1 MKVQKLILFFS
12 ILISIFESC
21 SSSYN
26 LNLIMDNRCRAEAG
40 SEVLIEGKV
49 IGKIKKIT
57 EIDTNMV
64 IANLIIY
71 DGFKIP
77 KANNVKCMRNI
88 LGSTYV
94 MVSFKPNE
102 PVDESAYLLDKDTL
116 YGEYKAGFKDLDSA
130 SIQVIF
136 NKLGDLK
143 TTLDSVLEESD
154 SIK

>member
-77 KANNVKCMRNI
+77 KANDVKCMRNI

-102 PVDESAYLLDKDTL
+102 PV
-116 YGEYKAGFKDLDSA
+116 
-130 SIQVIF
+130 
-136 NKLGDLK
+136 
-143 TTLDSVLEESD
+143 
-154 SIK
+154 